1 MYFLKLIYL
10 FSYILSKYESWE
22 LTDTFQWIEKT
33 WTLPLGLHLAY
44 VVKTSHIWIFKQRKR
59 ISGTDTRIGHQY
71 YHTMICTQNSSNSL
85 NPLNSYL
92 KSSWTCKFVQ
102 NCCSIILD
110 LMLETFVSMR
120 TSRTNT
126 LDMGLQA
133 QTYRLGSSVLLFC

>member
-1 MYFLKLIYL
+1 MSFLKLIYL

-92 KSSWTCKFVQ
+92 KSSWTCKFV
-102 NCCSIILD
+102 LD
-110 LMLETFVSMR
+110 LILETFVGTR
-120 TSRTNT
+120 TRIFRTNT
-126 LDMGLQA
+126 LDVWLH
-133 QTYRLGSSVLLFC
+133 TD